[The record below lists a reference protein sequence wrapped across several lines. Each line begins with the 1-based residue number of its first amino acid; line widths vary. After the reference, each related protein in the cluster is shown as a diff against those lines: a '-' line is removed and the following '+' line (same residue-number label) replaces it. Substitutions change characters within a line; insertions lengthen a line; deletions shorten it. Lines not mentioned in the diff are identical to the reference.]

1 MENDFDRW
9 NGIKKATD
17 ATAEATR
24 PYFREAEVWWVRLG
38 RNIGYE
44 TSGKS
49 REFTRPVIVL
59 KKYNQYSFLALP
71 LTTASRPNPHRLP
84 IGMIDGKQAFATL
97 SQLRNILT

>member
-59 KKYNQYSFLALP
+59 KKVQPILIP
-71 LTTASRPNPHRLP
+71 CASPHDRFETQP
-84 IGMIDGKQAFATL
+84 IPPPDWHD
-97 SQLRNILT
+97 